1 MENKFCRLYGYLRC
15 FHWLTASALIEF
27 EFWQLNVFLLFKI
40 FYSNLCD
47 KLVICAPVLYCHFY
61 CVSICASVV
70 LAVVILSVCLSVCPS
85 VTRMLCDKTKQCTA
99 DILIPHE
106 KAITLVFRHQ
116 QCFVGDALFYLKF
129 VLKVIH
135 PFEKCRFQQISAYN
149 ISAVTDSK
157 KVQ

>member
-61 CVSICASVV
+61 RMSICASMV

-85 VTRMLCDKTKQCTA
+85 VTHALWQNQTMHCRYFDTTRKGNHSSFPTPTVVAGWRPLSSDICVGVCVARSLCHSWAIML
-99 DILIPHE
+99 
-106 KAITLVFRHQ
+106 
-116 QCFVGDALFYLKF
+116 LFYVF
-129 VLKVIH
+129 IV
-135 PFEKCRFQQISAYN
+135 
-149 ISAVTDSK
+149 
-157 KVQ
+157 